1 MPRTVL
7 EGGGRAAI
15 EKWGRDYAVVVAE
28 EELLEKEK
36 GHQEK
41 YNNEKKELMKKTRE
55 KKVSRRKNISA
66 LR

>member
-15 EKWGRDYAVVVAE
+15 EKWGRDYGVAVTE
-28 EELLEKEK
+28 EELLEKEE

-41 YNNEKKELMKKTRE
+41 YNEEKELMRKTRE